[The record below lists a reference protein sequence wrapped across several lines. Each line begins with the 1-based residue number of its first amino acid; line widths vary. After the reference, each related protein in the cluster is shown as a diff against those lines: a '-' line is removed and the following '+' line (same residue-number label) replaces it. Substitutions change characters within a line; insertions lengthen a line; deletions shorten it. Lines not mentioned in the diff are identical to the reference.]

1 MYDLREHKEL
11 ISRLVS
17 EANQNDPNWE
27 WSVRR
32 LSKNVACIFW
42 GYLEYCDEAELSFSI
57 KLGEADGRCWVEARN
72 EHGWILESEIVAD
85 KNLPFLNCPIDKAIE
100 RWFAASLTPLM
111 PATESIAR
119 RYAADIGFAVVG
131 ELTRKPE
138 WDGVASDP
146 EIGLSGYCRVWVDE
160 GGNAYY
166 VHGKECAIID
176 PEGMVY

>member
-1 MYDLREHKEL
+1 MASILIAAIMSVKKCLTMHPILSVWQGKVKRFRTMYDLREHKEL

-17 EANQNDPNWE
+17 EANRNDPNWE

-100 RWFAASLTPLM
+100 
-111 PATESIAR
+111 
-119 RYAADIGFAVVG
+119 
-131 ELTRKPE
+131 K
-138 WDGVASDP
+138 
-146 EIGLSGYCRVWVDE
+146 
-160 GGNAYY
+160 
-166 VHGKECAIID
+166 
-176 PEGMVY
+176 MVRCIVNTAKCWIE

>member
-27 WSVRR
+27 LSVRR

-85 KNLPFLNCPIDKAIE
+85 KDLPFLNCPIDKAIE
-100 RWFAASLTPLM
+100 
-111 PATESIAR
+111 
-119 RYAADIGFAVVG
+119 
-131 ELTRKPE
+131 K
-138 WDGVASDP
+138 
-146 EIGLSGYCRVWVDE
+146 
-160 GGNAYY
+160 
-166 VHGKECAIID
+166 
-176 PEGMVY
+176 MVRCIVNTAHACY